1 MSQASYPA
9 GAGAPAQHPPG
20 WYPDPFGRHETRWWD
35 GSQWSEHVASHGRQA
50 VDPPTGAGHMP
61 TVQRATEKV
70 VNDVQ
75 SAGLQPGAVQGG
87 GSIFTEPI
95 LVVNQKAKLIEVNN
109 EYAIFDQQGRQLG
122 AVRQVGQS
130 MAKKAIRV
138 LTSYDQFMTHK
149 LQVVDFNGNVL
160 MALTRP
166 AKVLKSRVIVQ
177 DNMGAEVGQ
186 IIQQNAI
193 GKIRFSLEAGG
204 HTWGSIN
211 AENWRAWNF
220 NIQDHAGNEI
230 ARITKTWEGLA
241 KTMFT
246 SADNYVVQIHR
257 PLEEPLRTLVVA
269 AALGVD
275 TALKQDAR
283 GFG

>member
-1 MSQASYPA
+1 MSSADQQAA
-9 GAGAPAQHPPG
+9 TGAPGQHPQG

-35 GSQWSEHVASHGRQA
+35 GARWTEHVASHGRQA
-50 VDPPTGAGHMP
+50 VDPPTGGGHIP
-61 TVQRATEKV
+61 TVNRATDKV
-70 VNDVQ
+70 VNDVNR
-75 SAGLQPGAVQGG
+75 AGAAPVSGG
-87 GSIFTEPI
+87 GGTIFTEPI
-95 LVVNQKAKLIEVNN
+95 LVVNQKAKLIEVSN
-109 EYAIFDQQGRQLG
+109 EYAIYDQNGRQLG

-130 MAKKAIRV
+130 MAKKVIRV

-149 LQVVDFNGNVL
+149 LQVVDAGGNVL
-160 MALTRP
+160 LALTRP

-177 DNMGAEVGQ
+177 DAMGNEIGQ
-186 IIQQNAI
+186 IAQQNAI
-193 GKIRFSLEAGG
+193 GKIRFALESGG
-204 HTWGSIN
+204 QQWGSIN

-220 NIQDHAGNEI
+220 NIQDHTGAEI

-246 SADNYVVQIHR
+246 TADNYVVQIHR
-257 PLEEPLRTLVVA
+257 PLQDPLRSLVVA

-275 TALKQDAR
+275 TALKQDQR